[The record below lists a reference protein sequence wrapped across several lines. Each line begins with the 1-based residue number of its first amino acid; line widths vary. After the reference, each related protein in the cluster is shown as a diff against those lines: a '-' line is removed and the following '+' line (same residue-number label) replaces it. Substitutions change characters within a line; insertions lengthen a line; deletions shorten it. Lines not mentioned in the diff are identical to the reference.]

1 MSLSSKCV
9 ASFLPYAKTKL
20 HIYLTV
26 TSNNVETLYM
36 YISFPNIYA
45 ETNII
50 SNLFQTNKT
59 TALNGFNFW

>member
-9 ASFLPYAKTKL
+9 ASFFPYAKTKL
-20 HIYLTV
+20 HKVIYLTV
-26 TSNNVETLYM
+26 TSNNVETL

>member
-26 TSNNVETLYM
+26 TSNNVETLY
-36 YISFPNIYA
+36 ISFTIIYA